1 MSEIVAGVGKANEWG
16 KAEPASAAGGQ
27 VWSFTIP
34 VATPSVNALNNIIW
48 ARREVKTKPEVL
60 KWRNDA
66 SCFIPRIILQSDKS
80 LIRVDTVFYYP
91 FYHRNG
97 TLRAFDSDNMLK
109 ALHDTIAW
117 KVGFR
122 DQRIKSGSWD
132 SVDSPDEKVIVT
144 LREIVNVN
152 HQ

>member
-1 MSEIVAGVGKANEWG
+1 MGHETVAGVG
-16 KAEPASAAGGQ
+16 KAEPASAAGGEWQ
-27 VWSFTIP
+27 FTIP
-34 VATPSVNALNNIIW
+34 IATPSVNALNNIIW
-48 ARREVKTKPEVL
+48 SRREVKTKPEVL

-66 SCFIPRIILQSDKS
+66 SCFIPRIILQSATS

-109 ALHDTIAW
+109 ALHDTIAL

-132 SVDSPDEKVIVT
+132 SVDSPDEKVEVT
-144 LREIVNVN
+144 LREVTNATN
-152 HQ
+152 HD